1 MSLKRILSVLA
12 IATVLH
18 IGVLSARPARASVG
32 TNVAIGVVGFF
43 AYLGIVFLATN
54 LWNRSKLPDTTN
66 NFAGSA
72 IDPATLDRH
81 ARPDGVRGPWAC
93 KPNADGLTLVCW

>member
-1 MSLKRILSVLA
+1 MSLKRILSVLT

-18 IGVLSARPARASVG
+18 TGVLAARPARASTG
-32 TNVAIGVVGFF
+32 TDVAIGVAGFF
-43 AYLGIVFLATN
+43 AYLGIVFLATT

-66 NFAGSA
+66 NFTGSA

-93 KPNADGLTLVCW
+93 KPDAAGLTLVCW

>member
-1 MSLKRILSVLA
+1 MSLKRVLSIVA

-18 IGVLSARPARASVG
+18 TGVLAARPARASTA
-32 TNVAIGVVGFF
+32 TNVAIGVVGFLG
-43 AYLGIVFLATN
+43 YLGLIYLATT
-54 LWNRSKLPDTTN
+54 LWNRSKQPETTS

-81 ARPDGVRGPWAC
+81 GRPEGLRGPWAC
-93 KPNADGLTLVCW
+93 KPDAAGMALVCW

>member
-1 MSLKRILSVLA
+1 MSLKRVLSIVA

-18 IGVLSARPARASVG
+18 TGVLSARPARADTA
-32 TNVAIGVVGFF
+32 TNVVIGVVGF
-43 AYLGIVFLATN
+43 IVFLGVISIGT
-54 LWNRSKLPDTTN
+54 LIWNRSKQPETTS

-81 ARPDGVRGPWAC
+81 GRPDGVRGPWAC
-93 KPNADGLTLVCW
+93 KPDAAGMALVCW